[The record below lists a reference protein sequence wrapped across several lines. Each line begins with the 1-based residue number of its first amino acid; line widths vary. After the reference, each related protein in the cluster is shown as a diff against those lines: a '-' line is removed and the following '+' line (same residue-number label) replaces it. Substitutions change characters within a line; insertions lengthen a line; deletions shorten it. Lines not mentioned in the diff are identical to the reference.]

1 MRLKRLIVAAIFIVI
16 IIIAVIIML
25 IPLIAKGYET
35 SQKSGIKGLFE
46 SARPLLE
53 NPWSGKGK

>member
-1 MRLKRLIVAAIFIVI
+1 
-16 IIIAVIIML
+16 ML
-25 IPLIAKGYET
+25 IPLITKGFET
-35 SQKSGIKGLFE
+35 IQKSGIKGLFE